1 MDMKN
6 NIRFYKLHR
15 EFYHNQIRNINEVET
30 MILKVADYD
39 AIVIGSGIGGLTA
52 ATRLAQSE
60 QRVLVIEANSDFG
73 GYIRPVNYGE
83 YSFDMG
89 LHYLG
94 KLGQGELFRDI
105 LDRLGLEN
113 LEFVELNPD
122 SIDQYVFPEF
132 TFNFCKGKEQLTKR
146 LIDNFPNEREGI
158 QHFIDLAVKID
169 VASSPNELA
178 KGGIS
183 SWIKYLFKHP
193 LMIKYS
199 KIIYQTFL
207 DKIFKDYRLKSV
219 LSAPLFDVA
228 VGPDQ
233 VSAATALS
241 LWGYYLSGAYY
252 PRGGSRALCNV
263 FVNGLRS
270 SGAKLIHSAPVTKI
284 MKRKDMWIV
293 MTEKGEEYTS
303 RTVVSNA
310 DPKIT
315 VCSLLGKDI
324 VPSRIYNKAYNLQPS
339 GSIFS
344 VFIGTDLDLTNMG
357 FTTGNISQF
366 ADWDLRSYYNGW
378 LGKTEPSADRA
389 FFINSPSVR
398 DPDGNLAPE
407 GFNSLQILTG
417 WCYEDFEKWSTLS
430 PDQRG
435 EEYKEYKEKLVN
447 RLVEQAEKYIKD
459 LSKHISLIKCIT
471 PLDCAEQVR
480 SVRGAIYGPAHIPSQ
495 MGTGR
500 FQNLTCGI
508 EGSFLVGAGTF
519 GCGLMYCSASGFY
532 AAEAI
537 LSS

>member
-1 MDMKN
+1 VNLLKYITLN
-6 NIRFYKLHR
+6 K
-15 EFYHNQIRNINEVET
+15 EFEQNEIRNISEVKTMYSKET
-30 MILKVADYD
+30 EYD
-39 AIVIGSGIGGLTA
+39 TIVVGSGIGGLTA
-52 ATRLAQSE
+52 ATRLAQNN
-60 QRVLVIEANSDFG
+60 QRILVIEANSDFG
-73 GYIRPVNYGE
+73 GYIRPINFGE

-94 KLGQGELFRDI
+94 KLGQGELFREI
-105 LDRLGLEN
+105 LDKLGLEN

-122 SIDQYVFPEF
+122 SIDQYVFPDF
-132 TFNFCKGKEQLTKR
+132 TFNFCKGKDQLRER
-146 LIDNFPNEREGI
+146 LIDNFPDEKEGI
-158 QHFIDLAVKID
+158 KHFIDLAVHID
-169 VASSPNELA
+169 VASAPNELA
-178 KGGIS
+178 KGGIY
-183 SWIKYLFKHP
+183 SWVKYLLKHP

-199 KIIYQTFL
+199 KITYQTFL
-207 DKIFKDYRLKSV
+207 DKIFRDYRLKSV

-228 VGPDQ
+228 AGPKQ
-233 VSAATALS
+233 VSAATAMS
-241 LWGYYLSGAYY
+241 LWGYYMSGAYY
-252 PRGGSRALCNV
+252 PRGGSRALCNA

-270 SGAKLIHSAPVTKI
+270 SGARLIHSTPVAKI
-284 MKRKDMWIV
+284 MKRNNVWV
-293 MTEKGEEYTS
+293 VRTEKGEEYTS

-310 DPKIT
+310 DPKLTI
-315 VCSLLGKDI
+315 CSLMEKEILSPHVYK
-324 VPSRIYNKAYNLQPS
+324 KANNLQPS

-366 ADWDLRSYYNGW
+366 ANWDLTSYYDGW
-378 LGKTEPSADRA
+378 FGKTEPSVERA

-398 DPDGNLAPE
+398 DPDGSLAPE
-407 GFNSLQILTG
+407 GYSSLQILTG

-430 PDQRG
+430 VDQRG
-435 EEYKEYKEKLVN
+435 GEYKEYKEKITN
-447 RLVEQAEKYIKD
+447 RLVEKAERFVKD
-459 LSKHISLIKCIT
+459 LSNHISFIKCIT

-495 MGTGR
+495 MGPGR

-537 LSS
+537 LSN